1 MSVLAPSAAPVV
13 DPGPQKRA
21 LARANALVFTKY
33 MFPDYLLARHLKE
46 IAEGLHAVERGD
58 IDRLMINVP
67 PRHGKS
73 ELASVHYPAWYL
85 GRNPDRRVILGSYSA
100 SLAYAFSRRAR
111 NILSHPL
118 FPFTDQEGYPIRT
131 AGDLSNVQRWDIEG
145 HRGGFLAAGVG
156 GGIAGHGAS
165 VLIVDDPISGAEQAD
180 SAAYRDRA
188 WNWFTQDATTRL
200 DPGGAIIMIGTRWHH
215 DDPFGRA
222 LNGEDTW
229 THIDLQAI
237 TEWEDGSR
245 SALWPARYDLAA
257 LDRLRG
263 QLGERAFEALFQQR
277 PSKQSGAILKRD
289 DWQFWEGIVP
299 PLEWMVTAWDTA
311 FKPGQ
316 QNDWSVGVTIG
327 LSTLGDFYVIDR
339 WRAKVEFPDLKR
351 GVSAQYIRWHPDEV
365 VVEDAASG
373 QSLIQEMKRA
383 RGEETTWQGA
393 PLVPVVPF
401 KADPSKL
408 ARVHAISPYVEG
420 HRVYLPADAPWLDE
434 FMTEATDFPTGEH
447 DDQVDAFAIG
457 MLRLIVHGSES
468 LTPAS
473 PDLLRYFPGLPR

>member
-1 MSVLAPSAAPVV
+1 M
-13 DPGPQKRA
+13 R
-21 LARANALVFTKY
+21 
-33 MFPDYLLARHLKE
+33 PDYQVARHLKE

-73 ELASVHYPAWYL
+73 ELASVHYPAWVL
-85 GRNPDRRVILGSYSA
+85 GRHPDWRIILGSYSA

-111 NILSHPL
+111 NLLSHPL
-118 FPFTDQEGYPIRT
+118 YPFDIST
-131 AGDLSNVQRWDIEG
+131 AGDLSNVQRWDIQG

-156 GGIAGHGAS
+156 GGIAGHGANL
-165 VLIVDDPISGAEQAD
+165 LIVDDPISGAEQAD

-188 WNWFTQDATTRL
+188 WQWFTQDAMTRL
-200 DPGGAIIMIGTRWHH
+200 EPGGSIVMIGTRWHV

-222 LNGEDTW
+222 LEGDEAW
-229 THIDLQAI
+229 HHIDLQAV

-257 LDRLRG
+257 LDRLRA
-263 QLGERAFEALFQQR
+263 QLGERAFLALFQQE
-277 PSKQSGAILKRD
+277 PAKQEGAILKRA
-289 DWQFWEGIVP
+289 DWQFWEGICP
-299 PLEWMVTAWDTA
+299 PLEWMVTGWDTA

-316 QNDWSVGVTIG
+316 ENDWSVGMTVG
-327 LSTLGDFYVIDR
+327 LSNGSFYALDR

-351 GVSAQYIRWHPDEV
+351 GLRAQFIRWNPDEV

-373 QSLIQEMKRA
+373 QSLIQEMKRTEGA
-383 RGEETTWQGA
+383 EATWRGA
-393 PLVPVVPF
+393 PLIPVVPF
-401 KADPSKL
+401 KVDPSKT

-434 FMTEATDFPTGEH
+434 FMTEATDFPTGKH
-447 DDQVDAFAIG
+447 DDQVDAFAIA

-468 LTPAS
+468 LTPAD
-473 PDLLRYFPGLPR
+473 PALLRYFPGLPG